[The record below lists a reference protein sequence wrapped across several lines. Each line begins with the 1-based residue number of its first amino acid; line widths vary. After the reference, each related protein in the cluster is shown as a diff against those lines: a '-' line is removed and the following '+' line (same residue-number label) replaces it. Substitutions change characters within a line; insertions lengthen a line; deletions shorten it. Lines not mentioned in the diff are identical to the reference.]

1 MADRIPLIVDV
12 DDGNKLK
19 ELPIGDNLNLT
30 GSGIVGAG
38 NIAATSLTIAGVPY
52 NPFSGQ
58 YADLIGTPTIPS
70 TTDDIVE
77 GTKKY
82 LTDERVDDRIANFLV
97 AGLGINLTYN
107 DSANTL
113 TIEATGVGSGG
124 GGGGATALDG
134 LTDVTLTNP
143 SNNQLL
149 KYNGTIW
156 VNSTIAYT
164 ELTGRPTF
172 ANVAT
177 SGSYNDLSNKPSIP
191 NDISDMV
198 DVDTQSTPPQTG
210 QVLKW
215 DGIKW
220 SPADDITSGGSGLN
234 ADTLDGFDSA
244 YFLDW
249 NNVTNKPTYALSDL
263 NDISLSSSASGQV
276 LYYDGISWINSTNQP
291 DFSNILNKP
300 TTIAGYGIT
309 DSPEVLTDIG
319 ISDGSANEFL
329 TTDGAGSFTFT
340 DTLSGGVLTATS
352 SLNFAGS
359 PVTVNNIDND
369 STFTANSGT
378 RLVTQSA
385 IKAYVDSAVVPQN
398 LFETLSAETGTTTA
412 DNATDTFNFVGSGGI
427 STTIVG
433 DTLTITNTAPNVDQN
448 IFNLINITGGV
459 QDSINANTQTTA
471 INFTAGTGIAITSNN
486 TTKEI
491 TFTATGGGGS
501 GTPGGADTQ
510 VQFNNAGS
518 FGGDADF
525 VYNSTT
531 NTLTVVN
538 LVTSSISP
546 PATLTGTYTISSP
559 TTITLDP
566 VDEIINDAPM
576 KLVSKTVTDLSTLVS
591 SVGAMVFCTDESGGA
606 IPAFYDGTNWRRV
619 SDRAIVS

>member
-97 AGLGINLTYN
+97 AGVGINLTYN
-107 DSANTL
+107 DGANTL

-134 LTDVTLTNP
+134 LTDVTLTAPAN
-143 SNNQLL
+143 SQYL
-149 KYNGTIW
+149 KYNGTAW
-156 VNSTIAYT
+156 VNSAIAYT
-164 ELTGRPTF
+164 EVTGRPSLAT
-172 ANVAT
+172 VAT

-191 NDISDMV
+191 NDISDMI
-198 DVDTQSTPPQTG
+198 DVDTQTTPPSTG

-215 DGIKW
+215 NGLRW
-220 SPADDITSGGSGLN
+220 VPGDDIATGGSGLN
-234 ADTLDGFDSA
+234 ADTLDGFDGTH
-244 YFLDW
+244 YLDW
-249 NNVTNKPTYALSDL
+249 NNITNKPTYAITDL
-263 NDISLSSSASGQV
+263 NDVSLTSLTAGEV
-276 LYYDGISWINSTNQP
+276 LMYDGISWGNATNEP
-291 DFSNILNKP
+291 LFSNIQSKP
-300 TTIAGYGIT
+300 TTLAGYGIT
-309 DSPEVLTDIG
+309 DSPEVLTDLG

-329 TTDGAGSFTFT
+329 KTDGSGNFAFTN
-340 DTLSGGVLTATS
+340 TLTGGVLTSTS

-359 PVTVNNIDND
+359 AVTVNNIDND

-385 IKAYVDSAVVPQN
+385 IKSYVDTAAAPQN
-398 LFETLSAETGTTTA
+398 LFATFTAETGTTTA
-412 DNATDTFNFVGSGGI
+412 NTATDTFNIVGSGGI
-427 STTIVG
+427 STTIVA
-433 DTLTITNTAPNVDQN
+433 DTITITNTAPNQDQN
-448 IFNLINITGGV
+448 LFTGIVITGGIEDTV
-459 QDSINANTQTTA
+459 SANSTTTNL
-471 INFTAGTGIAITSNN
+471 NFTAGTGIAITSDDA
-486 TTKEI
+486 TKTI
-491 TFTATGGGGS
+491 TFAATGGGGS

-510 VQFNNAGS
+510 VQFNNAGA

>member
-220 SPADDITSGGSGLN
+220 APADDITSGGSGLN
-234 ADTLDGFDSA
+234 ADTLDGFDST

-263 NDISLSSSASGQV
+263 NDISLSSSVSGQV

-398 LFETLSAETGTTTA
+398 LFETFNAETGFTTA
-412 DNATDTFNFVGSGGI
+412 DSAVDEFNFVGSGGI

-486 TTKEI
+486 ITKEI
-491 TFTATGGGGS
+491 TFTATGGGGG

>member
-1 MADRIPLIVDV
+1 MADRIPLIVDI

-38 NIAATSLTIAGVPY
+38 NISATSLTIAGVLY

-58 YADLIGTPTIPS
+58 YSDLTGTPTIPS

-97 AGLGINLTYN
+97 AGVGINLTYN

-124 GGGGATALDG
+124 GGGGATALGG
-134 LTDVTLTNP
+134 LTDVTLTAPANT
-143 SNNQLL
+143 QVL
-149 KYNGTIW
+149 KYNGTAWI
-156 VNSTIAYT
+156 NSSIAYT
-164 ELTGRPTF
+164 ELTGRPSL
-172 ANVAT
+172 AT
-177 SGSYNDLSNKPSIP
+177 VSTTGSYNDLSNKPSIP

-198 DVDTQSTPPQTG
+198 DVDTQTNAPTLG

-215 DGIKW
+215 NGLNW
-220 SPADDITSGGSGLN
+220 VPADDITSGGSGLN
-234 ADTLDGFDSA
+234 ADTLDGFDGT
-244 YFLDW
+244 YYLDW
-249 NNVTNKPTYALSDL
+249 TNVTNKPTYALTDL
-263 NDISLSSSASGQV
+263 NDISLSSLAGGNILQW
-276 LYYDGISWINSTNQP
+276 DGISWKNVTNTP
-291 DFSNILNKP
+291 DFTNIQNKP

-309 DSPEVLTDIG
+309 DSPSTLTDVG
-319 ISDGSANEFL
+319 I
-329 TTDGAGSFTFT
+329 TDGTAGQHLITNGSGSFTFSNT
-340 DTLSGGVLTATS
+340 ITGGVLTTTS
-352 SLNFAGS
+352 SLNFAGDA
-359 PVTVNNIDND
+359 VTVNRIDND

-385 IKAYVDSAVVPQN
+385 IKAYVDTASTPQN
-398 LFETLSAETGTTTA
+398 IFQTISAETGSRTTQSSTE
-412 DNATDTFNFVGSGGI
+412 TFNVIGSGGI
-427 STTIVG
+427 STTIVA
-433 DTLTITNTAPNVDQN
+433 DTLTITNTAPNEDQN
-448 IFNLINITGGV
+448 IFAEFTVAGQSTIGA
-459 QDSINANTQTTA
+459 DSALDSVE
-471 INFTAGTGIAITSNN
+471 FVAGTGMSITTSATNK
-486 TTKEI
+486 TI

-510 VQFNNAGS
+510 VQFNDAGA
-518 FGGDADF
+518 FGGDANF
-525 VYNSTT
+525 TFNSTT
-531 NTLTVVN
+531 DTLTVTNIEVE
-538 LVTSSISP
+538 TIQA
-546 PATLTGTYTISSP
+546 PATLTGTYTITSP

-591 SVGAMVFCTDESGGA
+591 SVGAMVFCTNESGGA

>member
-1 MADRIPLIVDV
+1 MADRIPLIVDI

-38 NIAATSLTIAGVPY
+38 NISATSLTIAGVPY

-58 YADLIGTPTIPS
+58 YSDLTGTPTIPS

-82 LTDERVDDRIANFLV
+82 LTNERVDDRIANFLV
-97 AGLGINLTYN
+97 AGIGINLTYN

-134 LTDVTLTNP
+134 LTDVTLTAP
-143 SNNQLL
+143 SSNQVL
-149 KYNGTIW
+149 KYNGTVWI
-156 VNSTIAYT
+156 NSSIAYT
-164 ELTGRPTF
+164 ELNGRPSLAT
-172 ANVAT
+172 VAT

-198 DVDTQSTPPQTG
+198 DVDTQSNPPSTG

-215 DGIKW
+215 NGLNW
-220 SPADDITSGGSGLN
+220 VPGDDIASGGSGLN
-234 ADTLDGFDSA
+234 ADTLDGFDGSH
-244 YFLDW
+244 YLDW
-249 NNVTNKPTYALSDL
+249 TNVTNKPTYSLSNL
-263 NDISLSSSASGQV
+263 NDISLSSPAGGQV
-276 LYYDGISWINSTNQP
+276 LYYDGLSWINSTNEP
-291 DFSNILNKP
+291 DFANIQNTP
-300 TTIAGYGIT
+300 TTLAGYGIT
-309 DSPEVLTDIG
+309 DSPTALTDIG
-319 ISDGSANEFL
+319 ISDGSAGQHL
-329 TTDGAGSFTFT
+329 VTDGSGSFTFSNT
-340 DTLSGGVLTATS
+340 ITGGVITATA
-352 SLNFAGS
+352 SLNFAGG
-359 PVTVNNIDND
+359 PVTVDGIDND

-378 RLVTQSA
+378 KLVTQSA

-398 LFETLSAETGTTTA
+398 LFETFNAETGTTTA
-412 DNATDTFNFVGSGGI
+412 DGAVDEFNFLGSGGI

-433 DTLTITNTAPNVDQN
+433 DTLTITNTAPNEDQN
-448 IFNLINITGGV
+448 IFAEFTVAGSNPIGAESTL
-459 QDSINANTQTTA
+459 DSIEL
-471 INFTAGTGIAITSNN
+471 IAGTGMSITTSATNK
-486 TTKEI
+486 TI

-501 GTPGGADTQ
+501 GTPGGSDTQ
-510 VQFNNAGS
+510 VQFNDAGA
-518 FGGDADF
+518 FGGDANF
-525 VYNSTT
+525 TFNSTT
-531 NTLTVVN
+531 DTLTVTNIEVE
-538 LVTSSISP
+538 TIQA
-546 PATLTGTYTISSP
+546 PATLTGTYTITSP